1 MQPIDKA
8 WCMQIDVTNYCVRTC
23 LYCSRYNR
31 HLRPDQ
37 RAHMPVDVFAAAL
50 RSLHDWPAKIGII
63 GGEPL
68 LHPEFRTLN
77 ALLRRHFPTQAGPRA
92 KLAALLKRKKLPSN
106 KKLGL
111 WTSGLPGT
119 ALADPRKDP
128 DILSTYGFI
137 AYNPHDEEQVKK
149 CRHQPLTVAISEAVP
164 DRDLM
169 WQLIENCWVQR
180 TWCPTITHKG
190 AYFCEVAAAQDILL
204 NNGINAWPIEPGWWK
219 RLPGSKEFLAQKEA
233 LCPNCG
239 MAIPMERE
247 LLLKQSEK
255 MTPRLL
261 ERFRVLDLKRVRD
274 QDIEQ
279 FTKKFSKSE
288 LQENILT
295 WYPGNYREDV
305 KQDEQSNE
313 GRGFPGELR

>member
-1 MQPIDKA
+1 MQSIDKA

-37 RAHMPVDVFAAAL
+37 RAHMPVDVFVSAL
-50 RSLHDWPAKIGII
+50 RSLHDWPGKIGII

-68 LHPEFRTLN
+68 LHPEFKILN
-77 ALLRRHFPTQAGPRA
+77 ALLRRHFPPVVGLRT
-92 KLAALLKRKKLPSN
+92 KLVALLKRKRLPPN

-119 ALADPRKDP
+119 ALSDPRNDS

-137 AYNPHDEEQVKK
+137 AYNPHDAEQVKK
-149 CRHQPLTVAISEAVP
+149 CRHQPLTVSIREAVP
-164 DRDLM
+164 DHDLM
-169 WQLIENCWVQR
+169 WQLIDNCWVQR
-180 TWCPTITHKG
+180 TWCPSITHKG

-204 NNGINAWPIEPGWWK
+204 NDGANAWPIESGWWK
-219 RLPGSKEFLAQKEA
+219 RSPESKDFRAQKEA

-255 MTPRLL
+255 MTPQLL
-261 ERFRVLDLKRVRD
+261 EKFRALDLKRVRK
-274 QDIEQ
+274 QDIELC
-279 FTKKFSKSE
+279 TKKFSKKE

-305 KQDEQSNE
+305 KQDQHANE

>member
-1 MQPIDKA
+1 MQPMNKA
-8 WCMQIDVTNYCVRTC
+8 WCVQIDVTNYCVRSC

-37 RAHMPVDVFAAAL
+37 RAHMPVETFSAAL
-50 RSLHDWPAKIGII
+50 RRLRHWPGKIGVI

-68 LHPEFRTLN
+68 LHPEFKTLN
-77 ALLRRHFPTQAGPRA
+77 ALLRRHFPPHHSLRA
-92 KLAALLKRKKLPSN
+92 RLAALLKRRPLPAN

-119 ALADPRKDP
+119 PLADPRHDP
-128 DILSTYGFI
+128 DIAATYGFI
-137 AYNPHDEEQVKK
+137 AYNPHDAEQMKK
-149 CRHQPLTVAISEAVP
+149 CRHQPLTVAIREAVP
-164 DRDLM
+164 DEALM
-169 WQLIENCWVQR
+169 WQLIDNCWVQR
-180 TWCPTITHKG
+180 TWCPSITHKG

-204 NNGINAWPIEPGWWK
+204 NDGANAWPIEPGWWSAPPNS
-219 RLPGSKEFLAQKEA
+219 REFLAQKEA

-255 MTPRLL
+255 ISPQLL
-261 ERFRVLDLKRVRD
+261 EAFRARKLKRIHE
-274 QDIEQ
+274 QDVEI
-279 FTKKFSKSE
+279 FSGTFSKEE
-288 LQENILT
+288 LQQNILS

-305 KQDEQSNE
+305 KPDEQARE

>member
-1 MQPIDKA
+1 MNKA
-8 WCMQIDVTNYCVRTC
+8 WCVQIDVTNYCVRSC

-37 RAHMPVDVFAAAL
+37 RAHMPVETFSAAL
-50 RSLHDWPAKIGII
+50 RSLRHWPGKIGVI

-68 LHPEFRTLN
+68 LHPEFKTLN
-77 ALLRRHFPTQAGPRA
+77 ALLRRHFPPHHSLRA
-92 KLAALLKRKKLPSN
+92 RLAALLKRRPLPAN

-119 ALADPRKDP
+119 PLADPRHDP
-128 DILSTYGFI
+128 DIAATYGFI
-137 AYNPHDEEQVKK
+137 AYNPHDAEQMKK
-149 CRHQPLTVAISEAVP
+149 CRHQPLTVAIREAVP
-164 DRDLM
+164 D
-169 WQLIENCWVQR
+169 
-180 TWCPTITHKG
+180 
-190 AYFCEVAAAQDILL
+190 
-204 NNGINAWPIEPGWWK
+204 
-219 RLPGSKEFLAQKEA
+219 EA

-255 MTPRLL
+255 ISPQLL
-261 ERFRVLDLKRVRD
+261 EAFRARKLKRIHE
-274 QDIEQ
+274 QDVEI
-279 FTKKFSKSE
+279 FSGTFSKEE
-288 LQENILT
+288 LQQNILS

-305 KQDEQSNE
+305 KPDEQARE